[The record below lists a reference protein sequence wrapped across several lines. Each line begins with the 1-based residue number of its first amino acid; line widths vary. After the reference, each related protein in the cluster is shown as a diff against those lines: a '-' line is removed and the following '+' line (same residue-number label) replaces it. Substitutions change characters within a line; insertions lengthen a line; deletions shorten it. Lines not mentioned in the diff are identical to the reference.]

1 MNQVVTVVTG
11 RIRREGKRVVE
22 AHSTSTL
29 VLSPEARI
37 LVDTS
42 SRENRSKLMEGL
54 ERARISPSEIDVV
67 VLTHLHHDHM
77 GNLDLFPRARKL
89 ARAEERP
96 FEGIEPVTEDM
107 ELAPGVSLL
116 HTPGHTLGSMSVVAR
131 TDGAVFAIA
140 GDAMPTRDNHE
151 RWLPPGINVDPQL
164 ALSSME
170 RICRAGTVFRSRGP
184 LPLSP
189 RAIGLF
195 LRQVH
200 G

>member
-170 RICRAGTVFRSRGP
+170 RICRAGDMIVPGHGGPFPSRRG
-184 LPLSP
+184 
-189 RAIGLF
+189 R
-195 LRQVH
+195 
-200 G
+200 